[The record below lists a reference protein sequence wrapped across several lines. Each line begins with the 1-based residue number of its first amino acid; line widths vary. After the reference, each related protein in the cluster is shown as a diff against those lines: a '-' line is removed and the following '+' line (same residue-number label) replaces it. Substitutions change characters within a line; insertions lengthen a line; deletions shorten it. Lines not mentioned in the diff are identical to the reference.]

1 LAALLAVSGCS
12 RGCGKD
18 RPYTPYA
25 VDGEPVAPSAA
36 PPPATQVA
44 SGPGLGGDAGNF
56 VHVVGQRPG
65 DPGGGFRVEGNT
77 SIAPPEGEAFVLVF
91 AADVDGDGIR
101 DGVAWAVSRDA
112 LGGRL
117 LYYKGGAAGA
127 APLAPKQL
135 ATLPGNLIGLPGCTA
150 EPALEQIGPQT
161 VAVSVHAACNPQ
173 PPGATKVRWVAV
185 AAPARE
191 PALREEITLADP
203 PAGAK
208 LNLELDASDFDGDRR
223 DDLVARFALE
233 GAPQPFEAGPRVTA
247 DLRWLDRPTGLSRD
261 PEEPEASLKR
271 TVSAEQARVSKK
283 NDGTAAALA
292 QVARL
297 YAWLCADSGT
307 PLLAVSSGAIRC
319 GPSKALEDLSFVAVR
334 AALAQGDVPR
344 AVAAFEHLHWR
355 PVTTTKP
362 QRAEIEKAI
371 LKAAPAIAPSVTRVF
386 ATVPDLDPSGAPA
399 WGPLTFTP
407 GGDLLVRTKAG
418 LSMINVSTGS
428 EGAAQGIPSWPSA
441 VTSSDGS
448 ARWLSL
454 YDACDGAALRV
465 RFGGPG
471 DAPFIAPPPGDL
483 PPGARDL
490 PVPVL
495 PPVPARCTPGAS
507 AVALET
513 IPLAWGAAG
522 LEAWMAGEPV
532 VIAPDFTQARPVG
545 GVGSL
550 GQNVH
555 AGSPRSPDGR
565 SFARGTKLGVLVR
578 GPKAWQ
584 MWRPADL
591 EGAYAY
597 ADLRGC
603 TAANDARA
611 VACVRSGRLIAML
624 APATP

>member
-1 LAALLAVSGCS
+1 MDS
-12 RGCGKD
+12 
-18 RPYTPYA
+18 
-25 VDGEPVAPSAA
+25 EPAAPSAA
-36 PPPATQVA
+36 PVLTAA
-44 SGPGLGGDAGNF
+44 SGAPGLGGDAGSF

-65 DPGGGFRVEGNT
+65 DPGGGFRIEGAAVT
-77 SIAPPEGEAFVLVF
+77 PPEGETFVLVF
-91 AADVDGDGIR
+91 AADVDGDGVR
-101 DGVAWAVSRDA
+101 DGVAWAASQDA

-117 LYYKGGAAGA
+117 LFYKGA
-127 APLAPKQL
+127 APSAPPAAPKQL
-135 ATLPGNLIGLPGCTA
+135 ATLPGGLIGMTGCTA

-161 VAVSVHAACNPQ
+161 VAVSVHAACDPQ

-185 AAPARE
+185 AVPARD

-203 PAGAK
+203 PPGAK
-208 LNLELDASDFDGDRR
+208 LSLELDASDADGDRR
-223 DDLVARFALE
+223 DDLVAHFAIE
-233 GAPQPFEAGPRVTA
+233 GAPQPFEPGPRVTA

-271 TVSAEQARVSKK
+271 AVAAEMGRVSKK

-319 GPSKALEDLSFVAVR
+319 GPSKALEDASFVAVR
-334 AALAQGDVPR
+334 AALAQGDLPR
-344 AVAAFEHLHWR
+344 AAAAFEHLAWR
-355 PVTTTKP
+355 PVTTTKN
-362 QRAEIEKAI
+362 QRADIEKAI
-371 LKAAPAIAPSVTRVF
+371 LKAAPVVAPSVTRVF
-386 ATVPDLDPSGAPA
+386 ATVPDLDPSAIPA

-407 GGDLLVRTKAG
+407 GGDLLVRTKGGG
-418 LSMINVSTGS
+418 LAMINVQTGT
-428 EGAAQGIPSWPSA
+428 EGVAQGIPSWPSA

-448 ARWLSL
+448 TRWLSL
-454 YDACDGAALRV
+454 YDACDGASLRV
-465 RFGGPG
+465 RFGGAG
-471 DAPFIAPPPGDL
+471 DAPFTTPPAGDI

-490 PVPVL
+490 PVPIL
-495 PPVPARCTPGAS
+495 PPIPPRCVPGANT
-507 AVALET
+507 AVLET

-522 LEAWMAGEPV
+522 LEAWMGGEPI
-532 VIAPDFTQARPVG
+532 VIAPDFSQARPIA

-565 SFARGTKLGVLVR
+565 SFARGTKLGALVR
-578 GPKAWQ
+578 TPKSWQ
-584 MWRPADL
+584 IWRPADL

-624 APATP
+624 APNP

>member
-1 LAALLAVSGCS
+1 MDS
-12 RGCGKD
+12 
-18 RPYTPYA
+18 
-25 VDGEPVAPSAA
+25 EPLAPSAA
-36 PPPATQVA
+36 PLAPTAVTGA
-44 SGPGLGGDAGNF
+44 PGLGGDAGTF
-56 VHVVGQRPG
+56 LHVVGQRPG
-65 DPGGGFRVEGNT
+65 DPGGGFRIDGNT
-77 SIAPPEGEAFVLVF
+77 SVTPPEGETFVLVF
-91 AADVDGDGIR
+91 AADVDGDGVR
-101 DGVAWAVSRDA
+101 DGVGWVASQDA
-112 LGGRL
+112 LSGRL
-117 LYYKGGAAGA
+117 LFYKGVAGA

-135 ATLPGNLIGLPGCTA
+135 AALPGGMIGLAGCTPQ
-150 EPALEQIGPQT
+150 PAVEQIGPQT

-185 AAPARE
+185 ATPARE
-191 PALREEITLADP
+191 PSLREEITLSDP

-208 LNLELDASDFDGDRR
+208 LSLELDASDVDGDNR
-223 DDLVARFALE
+223 DDLVAHVAIE
-233 GAPQPFEAGPRVTA
+233 GAPQPFEPGPRVTA
-247 DLRWLDRPTGLSRD
+247 DLRWLDRPTGLARD
-261 PEEPEASLKR
+261 PEQPEASLLR
-271 TVSAEQARVSKK
+271 TVSAEQGRVSKK

-292 QVARL
+292 QVTRL

-319 GPSKALEDLSFVAVR
+319 GPSKALENASFVTVR

-344 AVAAFEHLHWR
+344 AVAAFEHLHFR

-371 LKAAPAIAPSVTRVF
+371 LKAAPVAQPSVTRVF
-386 ATVPDLDPSGAPA
+386 ATIPDLDPIGAPA

-418 LSMINVSTGS
+418 LSMVNVQTGT
-428 EGAAQGIPSWPSA
+428 EGVAQGIPSWPSA

-448 ARWLSL
+448 SRWLSL
-454 YDACDGAALRV
+454 YDACDGASLRV
-465 RFGGPG
+465 RFGAPSE
-471 DAPFIAPPPGDL
+471 APFHTPPAGDL

-490 PVPVL
+490 PVPIL
-495 PPVPARCTPGAS
+495 PPVPARCAPGAS
-507 AVALET
+507 LVALET
-513 IPLAWGAAG
+513 IPLAWGPAG
-522 LEAWMAGEPV
+522 LEAWMSGEPV
-532 VIAPDFTQARPVG
+532 VVAPDFTQARPVA

-578 GPKAWQ
+578 TPKAWQ
-584 MWRPADL
+584 IWRPADL

-611 VACVRSGRLIAML
+611 VACVRSGRLIAMV
-624 APATP
+624 APAAP

>member
-1 LAALLAVSGCS
+1 LS
-12 RGCGKD
+12 
-18 RPYTPYA
+18 
-25 VDGEPVAPSAA
+25 
-36 PPPATQVA
+36 
-44 SGPGLGGDAGNF
+44 
-56 VHVVGQRPG
+56 
-65 DPGGGFRVEGNT
+65 
-77 SIAPPEGEAFVLVF
+77 
-91 AADVDGDGIR
+91 
-101 DGVAWAVSRDA
+101 
-112 LGGRL
+112 
-117 LYYKGGAAGA
+117 
-127 APLAPKQL
+127 
-135 ATLPGNLIGLPGCTA
+135 
-150 EPALEQIGPQT
+150 
-161 VAVSVHAACNPQ
+161 
-173 PPGATKVRWVAV
+173 
-185 AAPARE
+185 
-191 PALREEITLADP
+191 
-203 PAGAK
+203 
-208 LNLELDASDFDGDRR
+208 LELDASDVDGDRR
-223 DDLVARFALE
+223 DDLVARVALE
-233 GAPQPFEAGPRVTA
+233 GAPQPFEPGPRVTA

-271 TVSAEQARVSKK
+271 TVVSEQGRISKK

-307 PLLAVSSGAIRC
+307 PLFAVSSGAIRC
-319 GPSKALEDLSFVAVR
+319 GPSKALEDASFVAVR
-334 AALAQGDVPR
+334 AALLQGDVPR
-344 AVAAFEHLHWR
+344 ALAAFEHLAWR

-362 QRAEIEKAI
+362 LRGEIEKAI
-371 LKAAPAIAPSVTRVF
+371 LKAAPAVAPAVTRVF
-386 ATVPDLDPSGAPA
+386 ATVPDLDASGAPA

-407 GGDLLVRTKAG
+407 GGDLLVRTKTG
-418 LSMINVSTGS
+418 LSMVNVQTGT

-441 VTSSDGS
+441 VTSFDGS

-454 YDACDGAALRV
+454 YDACDGAALRA

-471 DAPFIAPPPGDL
+471 EAPFLTPPAGDL

-490 PVPVL
+490 PVPLV
-495 PPVPARCTPGAS
+495 PPIPARCAPGAS
-507 AVALET
+507 AALLET

-522 LEAWMAGEPV
+522 LEAWMGGEPI
-532 VIAPDFTQARPVG
+532 VIAPDLTQARPVG

-578 GPKAWQ
+578 TPKAWQ

-611 VACVRSGRLIAML
+611 VACVRSGRLIAMV
-624 APATP
+624 APP

>member
-1 LAALLAVSGCS
+1 MDS
-12 RGCGKD
+12 
-18 RPYTPYA
+18 
-25 VDGEPVAPSAA
+25 EPVAESAA
-36 PPPATQVA
+36 PSAPTELTAA
-44 SGPGLGGDAGNF
+44 PGLGGDAGSF
-56 VHVVGQRPG
+56 LHVVGQRPG
-65 DPGGGFRVEGNT
+65 DPGGGFRIEGNT
-77 SIAPPEGEAFVLVF
+77 AVTPPEGEAFVLAF
-91 AADVDGDGIR
+91 AADVDGDGVR
-101 DGVAWAVSRDA
+101 DGVAWVASADA

-117 LYYKGGAAGA
+117 LFYKGVAGA

-135 ATLPGNLIGLPGCTA
+135 AALPGGMIGLAGCTPQ
-150 EPALEQIGPQT
+150 PALEQIGPQT

-185 AAPARE
+185 ATPARD

-203 PAGAK
+203 AGGAK
-208 LNLELDASDFDGDRR
+208 LSLELDASDVDGDRR
-223 DDLVARFALE
+223 DDLVARVGVE
-233 GAPQPFEAGPRVTA
+233 GAPPPFEAGPRVTA

-271 TVSAEQARVSKK
+271 AVSAEQARISKK

-292 QVARL
+292 QVTRL

-319 GPSKALEDLSFVAVR
+319 GPSKALETAAFVAAR
-334 AALAQGDVPR
+334 AALAQADVPR
-344 AVAAFEHLHWR
+344 AVAAFEHLPWR

-362 QRAEIEKAI
+362 QRSEIEKAI
-371 LKAAPAIAPSVTRVF
+371 LKAAPVVAPSVTRVF
-386 ATVPDLDPSGAPA
+386 ATVPDLDASGAPA

-418 LSMINVSTGS
+418 LSMVNVQTGT
-428 EGAAQGIPSWPSA
+428 EGVAQGIPSWPSA
-441 VTSSDGS
+441 VTSTDGS
-448 ARWLSL
+448 TRWLAL
-454 YDACDGAALRV
+454 YDACDGASLRV

-471 DAPFIAPPPGDL
+471 DAPFVTPPPGDL

-490 PVPVL
+490 PVPIL
-495 PPVPARCTPGAS
+495 PPVPARCTPGTS
-507 AVALET
+507 AALLET
-513 IPLAWGAAG
+513 IPLAWGPAG
-522 LEAWMAGEPV
+522 LEAWMSGEPMV
-532 VIAPDFTQARPVG
+532 VSPDFAQARPVA

-578 GPKAWQ
+578 TPKAWQ

-624 APATP
+624 APAAP

>member
-1 LAALLAVSGCS
+1 MDS
-12 RGCGKD
+12 
-18 RPYTPYA
+18 
-25 VDGEPVAPSAA
+25 EPLAPSAA
-36 PPPATQVA
+36 VAPPTQVTGA
-44 SGPGLGGDAGNF
+44 PGLGGDAGTF

-65 DPGGGFRVEGNT
+65 DPGGGFRIEGST
-77 SIAPPEGEAFVLVF
+77 SIAPPEGETFALVF
-91 AADVDGDGIR
+91 VADVDGDSVR
-101 DGVAWAVSRDA
+101 DGVAWAASRDA

-117 LYYKGGAAGA
+117 LYYKGGPPGA
-127 APLAPKQL
+127 APPAPKQL
-135 ATLPGNLIGLPGCTA
+135 ATLPGGMIGLAGCTA

-173 PPGATKVRWVAV
+173 PAGATKVRWVAV
-185 AAPARE
+185 AAPSRE

-208 LNLELDASDFDGDRR
+208 LSLELDASDVDGDRR
-223 DDLVARFALE
+223 DDLVARVAVE
-233 GAPQPFEAGPRVTA
+233 GAPQPFEPGPRVTA
-247 DLRWLDRPTGLSRD
+247 DLRWFDRPTGLSRD

-297 YAWLCADSGT
+297 YGWLCADSGT

-319 GPSKALEDLSFVAVR
+319 GPSKALEDASFVAVR
-334 AALAQGDVPR
+334 AALAQGDLPR
-344 AVAAFEHLHWR
+344 AVAAFEHLPWR

-362 QRAEIEKAI
+362 QRSEIEKAI
-371 LKAAPAIAPSVTRVF
+371 LKAAPATVPSVTRVF
-386 ATVPDLDPSGAPA
+386 STVPDLDPSGAPG

-418 LSMINVSTGS
+418 LSMINVQTGS

-441 VTSSDGS
+441 VTSLDGS
-448 ARWLSL
+448 VRWLSL
-454 YDACDGAALRV
+454 YDACDGASLHV

-471 DAPFIAPPPGDL
+471 DAPFVTPPPGEL

-495 PPVPARCTPGAS
+495 PPVPARCAPGAS

-513 IPLAWGAAG
+513 VPLAWGAAG
-522 LEAWMAGEPV
+522 LEAWMGGEPIV
-532 VIAPDFTQARPVG
+532 VTPDFTQARPVG

-565 SFARGTKLGVLVR
+565 AFARGTKLGVLVR
-578 GPKAWQ
+578 TPKAWQ

-597 ADLRGC
+597 ADLHGC

-624 APATP
+624 APVAP

>member
-1 LAALLAVSGCS
+1 LATLLAATGCS

-25 VDGEPVAPSAA
+25 VDGEPLALSAVPS
-36 PPPATQVA
+36 PATQVA

-65 DPGGGFRVEGNT
+65 DPGGGFRIEGDT
-77 SIAPPEGEAFVLVF
+77 SITPPEGEAFILVF
-91 AADVDGDGIR
+91 AADVDGDGVR
-101 DGVAWAVSRDA
+101 DGVAWAASRDA

-208 LNLELDASDFDGDRR
+208 LHLELDASDFDGDRR
-223 DDLVARFALE
+223 DDLVARVALE
-233 GAPQPFEAGPRVTA
+233 GAPAPFEAGPRVTA

-319 GPSKALEDLSFVAVR
+319 GASKALEDLSFVAVR

-362 QRAEIEKAI
+362 QRAEIEKVI
-371 LKAAPAIAPSVTRVF
+371 LKAAPATAPSVTRVF

-441 VTSSDGS
+441 VTSPDGS

-471 DAPFIAPPPGDL
+471 DPTFVAPPSGDL

-522 LEAWMAGEPV
+522 LEAWMGGEPV
-532 VIAPDFTQARPVG
+532 VIAPDFTQARPVS

-624 APATP
+624 APASP